1 MNKRFLSLMVVA
13 GLSVSGL
20 LAQPV
25 FASDADPV
33 LVKYQGIEVKK
44 SDLEN
49 LINLEVPKDKR
60 VQIWSNE
67 QTLRQLIANLFITR
81 ELAHQARMDGVTKE
95 DKWQREY
102 FVDRSLLIS
111 QLKADVDKRMAK
123 VDLEKVAKEDYLA
136 HPELFIRP
144 KQVEAAH
151 ILIGEKGRSDA
162 EAKALAEK
170 VLAEVKA
177 NPADFAKLADKYSD
191 DPSVKTNHG
200 NLGYFGEKDM
210 VEPFAKAAFGM
221 TQKGEI
227 VGPIKSQFGYH
238 IIMLEGTRPAT
249 TLPFAEVKDK
259 LMEQEKAKLT
269 NQFREDAITVVKSL
283 KGIETNETAV
293 KALVRPIPGFPPET
307 LPAAQPEAKPAAP
320 AK

>member
-1 MNKRFLSLMVVA
+1 MKKNILSLMIA
-13 GLSVSGL
+13 SSF
-20 LAQPV
+20 LAALWVQPV
-25 FASDADPV
+25 FADEANDPV
-33 LVKYQGIEVKK
+33 LVKYQGVEIKK

-49 LINLEVPKDKR
+49 LINLEAPKDKR
-60 VQIWSNE
+60 AQIWSNE

-81 ELAHQARMDGVTKE
+81 EMAHQARVDGVTAQ

-111 QLKADVDKRMAK
+111 QLKSDVDKRMAK
-123 VDLEKVAKEDYLA
+123 VDLEKVAKEFYLA
-136 HPELFIRP
+136 HPDQFQRP

-151 ILIGEKGRSDA
+151 ILIGEKNRSDA
-162 EAKALAEK
+162 DAKALAEK

-177 NPADFAKLADKYSD
+177 SPADFSKLADKYSD
-191 DPSVKTNHG
+191 DPSVKSNHG

-210 VEPFAKAAFGM
+210 VEPFAKAAFAL
-221 TQKGEI
+221 TKKGEI

-249 TLPFAEVKDK
+249 TLSFDEVKDK
-259 LMEQEKAKLT
+259 LMDQEKAKLE

-283 KGIETNETAV
+283 KGIETNESAV
-293 KALVRPIPGFPPET
+293 KALVRPLPGFPPET
-307 LPAAQPEAKPAAP
+307 LPGAQPQAKPETP
-320 AK
+320 VK